1 MRPEGRHL
9 VLPLNRPQY
18 VAVPEAFVSAL
29 AWNHHVATFEPA
41 PVAGHELAVMYVIPS
56 GSTKTLEYRQTYPTG
71 DGMRRFGEALDGAG
85 VRAEGDQAPL
95 AHAIVNGL
103 RGVRAEGSKAQAAAP
118 VSEATAL
125 LQNLAGSSSRS
136 LNPPALGTILETL
149 FSLGVTSSDD
159 NQTASGLWTDAVR
172 RRCEVD
178 PLIRAIDL
186 ATADALLSSGPTDV
200 SPAKSLR
207 ENIDEARAWRGLLAR
222 TPFSWFAEMWSTL
235 TQPQWVEAMPARVW
249 TDWATTVLRM
259 GFGMG
264 YLWEAAWY
272 ENIGRALQDS
282 TDRSWE
288 ALIDRMEATLPWAPS
303 SAGFSV
309 RDVRSRL
316 AWRTRRSKGLRD
328 SIRSWLKANDANHEP
343 LGDVLGEMA
352 GDEAFVIELQG
363 ALSSN
368 AKSSATENLWEA
380 VQYALKIR
388 EDSGEFADYFGL
400 LRIHGRRWATLDP
413 GTEWMAVMASLS
425 CGEPGSECDLGQ
437 VVESL
442 RDVGLRPQLPDLV
455 ALLERAGLARGSA
468 DADLGLRVGSAY

>member
-18 VAVPEAFVSAL
+18 VAAPEAFVSAL
-29 AWNHHVATFEPA
+29 AWNHHMATFEPP
-41 PVAGHELAVMYVIPS
+41 PVAGHELAVMYIIPS
-56 GSTKTLEYRQTYPTG
+56 GSTKTLEYRPTYPTD
-71 DGMRRFGEALDGAG
+71 DGVRRFGEALNSAG
-85 VRAEGDQAPL
+85 VRAEGDEQAPL
-95 AHAIVNGL
+95 ARAIVEGL
-103 RGVRAEGSKAQAAAP
+103 RGVRAEESKAQAAAP

-125 LQNLAGSSSRS
+125 LQNLAGFSRS
-136 LNPPALGTILETL
+136 ANPPALGTILETL
-149 FSLGVTSSDD
+149 FSLGLTSSDD
-159 NQTASGLWTDAVR
+159 NQTASGLWTKAVLH
-172 RRCEVD
+172 RCKVD
-178 PLIRAIDL
+178 RLIRAIDL
-186 ATADALLSSGPTDV
+186 ATAGTLLSSGPTDV
-200 SPAKSLR
+200 LPAKSLQ
-207 ENIDEARAWRGLLAR
+207 ENIDEARAWRGLLAE
-222 TPFSWFAEMWSTL
+222 TPFSWFSEMWSTL

-282 TDRSWE
+282 TDLSWD
-288 ALIDRMEATLPWAPS
+288 ALVGRMGATLPWAPS

-328 SIRSWLKANDANHEP
+328 AIRSWVEVNDADQEP

-352 GDEAFVIELQG
+352 GDAAFVSKLQR

-368 AKSSATENLWEA
+368 DKSSATENLWEA

-388 EDSGEFADYFGL
+388 KDSGEFADYFGL
-400 LRIHGRRWATLDP
+400 LRTHGRRWATLDP

-425 CGEPGSECDLGQ
+425 CGAPGSECDLER
-437 VVESL
+437 VVTSL
-442 RDVGLRPQLPDLV
+442 THVGLRPQLPDLV